1 MIEYKQ
7 LINDIYEKDGTLYLK
22 EGDEYTSIEVNLDCY
37 SANEI
42 LSRENVREMSYEV
55 DTNSEISHVSLPS
68 SKLEFELETN
78 IGHGIDEEEIQVILD
93 YFSEELEAAD
103 KAALEELVP
112 MEGEAILEHFS
123 EFLDWPEIAIFKGW
137 TDEDRIVAFMNE
149 LNYGFYRQ
157 KWPKPSFHSDNEVRE
172 ICRKWLTER
181 SIQWRLGSERGFYY
195 QPELK

>member
-1 MIEYKQ
+1 MNEYKQ

-78 IGHGIDEEEIQVILD
+78 VGLESDEVKAILD

-103 KAALEELVP
+103 EEAREELIP
-112 MEGEAILEHFS
+112 MEREAIQEHFS
-123 EFLDWPEIAIFKGW
+123 DFLESHECEGWTERQMIEEFLD
-137 TDEDRIVAFMNE
+137 VLNE
-149 LNYGFYRQ
+149 ES
-157 KWPKPSFHSDNEVRE
+157 KWPKPDFHDDDEVRE
-172 ICRKWLTER
+172 ICRK
-181 SIQWRLGSERGFYY
+181 Y
-195 QPELK
+195 LK